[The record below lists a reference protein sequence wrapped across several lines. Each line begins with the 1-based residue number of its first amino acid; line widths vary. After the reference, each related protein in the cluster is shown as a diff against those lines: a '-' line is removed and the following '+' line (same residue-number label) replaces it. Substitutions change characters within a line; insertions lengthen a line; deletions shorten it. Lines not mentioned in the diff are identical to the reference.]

1 MRQMERSVQGIEV
14 NVMQDLMATNDE
26 TFGQVRHWLAKDV
39 TVDTDGK
46 VVVLKEANISP
57 YIGPAPLP
65 NYMYVI

>member
-1 MRQMERSVQGIEV
+1 MS
-14 NVMQDLMATNDE
+14 TNDE

-46 VVVLKEANISP
+46 VVVLNEANISP

-65 NYMYVI
+65 NYMYVINSSVVSSIPY